1 VLRQACVDTP
11 QVPSAVKS
19 LEFAQGSRGW
29 VEEGQTAKSKGGW
42 LDGGNEGH
50 VEHVA
55 PCARHLRVPARQL
68 RVRPTP
74 LLAALQEKAGH
85 LSRQAGTPRL
95 LQKASDERVTGERR
109 RGTKKPNHAKR

>member
-1 VLRQACVDTP
+1 MP
-11 QVPSAVKS
+11 K
-19 LEFAQGSRGW
+19 GSRGW
-29 VEEGQTAKSKGGW
+29 AEEGQTKGGW
-42 LDGGNEGH
+42 LDGRNEGH

-68 RVRPTP
+68 RVRPAP

-95 LQKASDERVTGERR
+95 LEKACDGRVTGERR
-109 RGTKKPNHAKR
+109 RGIKKPNHAKR